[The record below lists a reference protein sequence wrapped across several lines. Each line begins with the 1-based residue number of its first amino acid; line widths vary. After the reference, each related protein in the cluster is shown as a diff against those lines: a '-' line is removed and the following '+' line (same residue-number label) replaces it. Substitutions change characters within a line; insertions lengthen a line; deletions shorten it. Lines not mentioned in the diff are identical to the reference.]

1 MRHKYNTK
9 GELVSEH
16 KPGLWSVT
24 TILDVAN
31 KPALQAWRDT
41 VGAEEADRY
50 MRERADIGT
59 KVHEDI
65 EFCIEV
71 ISGIEDPSSFVQ
83 SDNSGT
89 ELGADAAYMVNAFV
103 KWFSK
108 YEPETIATELFVYS
122 KRHGYAGSADF
133 ICKIDDELWII
144 DFKTSKSLHDTMGL
158 QLAAYRQAYEEMTGK
173 KARTA
178 ILKLTTKTQ
187 KGWQFKEYN
196 EPIKPFLGL
205 KAFFDWEIKKNPPK
219 PVVEKVKWDGGVI
232 R

>member
-1 MRHKYNTK
+1 MRHKYNTE
-9 GELVSEH
+9 GELVKEWED
-16 KPGLWSVT
+16 GLWSVT

-31 KPALQAWRDT
+31 KPALQAWRDA
-41 VGAEEADRY
+41 VGPEEANKVMY
-50 MRERADIGT
+50 ESAAIGT
-59 KVHEDI
+59 EVHSLCEQILKGETDWASAD
-65 EFCIEV
+65 EV
-71 ISGIEDPSSFVQ
+71 VPYVQ
-83 SDNSGT
+83 GFERWLEKT
-89 ELGADAAYMVNAFV
+89 EPQTV
-103 KWFSK
+103 
-108 YEPETIATELFVYS
+108 ATELFVFS
-122 KRHGYAGSADF
+122 RRHGYAGTADYICF
-133 ICKIDDELWII
+133 IGKELWII
-144 DFKTSKSLHDTMGL
+144 DFKTSKSLHDAMGL

-173 KARTA
+173 RARTA

>member
-16 KPGLWSVT
+16 KDGLWSVT

-31 KPALQAWRDT
+31 KPGLNAWRDT
-41 VGAEEADRY
+41 VGPEEANKVMY
-50 MRERADIGT
+50 ESAAIGT
-59 KVHEDI
+59 EVHSLCEQILKGETGWASAD
-65 EFCIEV
+65 EV
-71 ISGIEDPSSFVQ
+71 VPYVQ
-83 SDNSGT
+83 GFERWLEKT
-89 ELGADAAYMVNAFV
+89 EPQTV
-103 KWFSK
+103 
-108 YEPETIATELFVYS
+108 ATELFVFS
-122 KRHGYAGSADF
+122 RRHGYAGTADYICF
-133 ICKIDDELWII
+133 IGKELWII
-144 DFKTSKSLHDTMGL
+144 DFKTSKSLHDSMGL
-158 QLAAYRQAYEEMTGK
+158 QLAAYRQAYEEMTGER
-173 KARTA
+173 ARTA

>member
-24 TILDVAN
+24 TILDVAH
-31 KPALQAWRDT
+31 KPALQAWRDN

-59 KVHEDI
+59 ATHGWI
-65 EFCIEV
+65 EGLLNKTLIWANPMPDTGNPAQPLVE
-71 ISGIEDPSSFVQ
+71 GFVRWL
-83 SDNSGT
+83 
-89 ELGADAAYMVNAFV
+89 EKF
-103 KWFSK
+103 
-108 YEPETIATELFVYS
+108 EPTTVATELFVYS
-122 KRHGYAGSADF
+122 KRHGYAGSADY
-133 ICKIDDELWII
+133 ICKIDGELWII
-144 DFKTSKSLHDTMGL
+144 DFKTSKSLHDSMGL

-173 KARTA
+173 RARTA

-219 PVVEKVKWDGGVI
+219 EQVEKVKWDGGVI